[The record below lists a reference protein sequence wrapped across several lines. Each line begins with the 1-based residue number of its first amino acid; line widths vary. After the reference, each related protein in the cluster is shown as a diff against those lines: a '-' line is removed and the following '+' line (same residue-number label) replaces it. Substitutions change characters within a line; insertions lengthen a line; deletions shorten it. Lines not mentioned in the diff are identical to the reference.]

1 MKRVSTLALSLM
13 TAAALVACGGGSDDS
28 GSSPSNGGASSGG
41 STGGS
46 SGSGSSGGGSGS
58 GSGNSGSTPVTA
70 ALASSICGG
79 SATTNSFFDVV
90 YPGVAGIARRSS
102 RAVGVHGQAS
112 DAQQCLAMAGS
123 TAQNDLN
130 QLGIVTTDAW
140 ANNIGYF
147 EWVINGLGNL
157 AATNQVSGAIKLN
170 QQLFIACST
179 NSDAIKYLGVKSS
192 TLVNTDIFG
201 TKEAATVARGTGFT
215 SMECQSDGKGGYQ
228 VGTGTTVATFA
239 ADGSLTVTEGGKTAL
254 SVATANVPALF
265 SDDGY
270 TVNGTTF
277 RWGLYQVPV
286 GTGSKQVIVHTTKKA
301 DGSYGVLAFV
311 QP

>member
-1 MKRVSTLALSLM
+1 MTRVSTLALSLVM
-13 TAAALVACGGGSDDS
+13 AAALTACGGGGDDS
-28 GSSPSNGGASSGG
+28 STPNSGG
-41 STGGS
+41 TSSGGS
-46 SGSGSSGGGSGS
+46 SGSGSSG
-58 GSGNSGSTPVTA
+58 SGSTGSSGAAPVTA

-79 SATTNSFFDVV
+79 SSSANASFDVV
-90 YPGVAGIARRSS
+90 FPGANGIARRSS
-102 RAVGVHGQAS
+102 RAVAVHGQPT

-147 EWVINGLGNL
+147 EWVINSLGNL
-157 AATNQVSGAIKLN
+157 SATNPVSGAIKLN

-179 NSDAIKYLGVKSS
+179 SSDAIKYLGVKSS
-192 TLVNTDIFG
+192 TLVNTDIYG

-215 SMECQSDGKGGYQ
+215 SLECLSDGKGGYQ
-228 VGTGTTVATFA
+228 VGNGGAVATFA
-239 ADGSLTVTEGGKTAL
+239 ADGSLSVTEAGKTAL
-254 SVATANVPALF
+254 SVSAASVPALF

-277 RWGLYQVPV
+277 RWGLYQVPA
-286 GTGSKQVIVHTTKKA
+286 GGGSKQVIVHTTKKP